1 MLEKQNDEG
10 QEIDL
15 LEMAGVLWKKIWII
29 LLCFCIG
36 AGGMALYTKVMVT
49 PMYQA
54 TATIYILSGDT
65 ISVGEL
71 QLGSQVSP
79 DYVEIAKSRTTL
91 KNTIARAGLEDK
103 VSVSELAGGISV
115 VSQEGT
121 HFMQVSVT
129 NANAEYAQQL
139 ANTLADEMSDRVV
152 TVMNMEKPSIVEKA
166 LKPEAPVSPNLMKN
180 VVIGGLVGI
189 VLAAAVIILLYFM
202 DDTIKNEEDVRKYLN
217 LNVLASLPDTKESKR
232 RRRVEQGAEV

>member
-1 MLEKQNDEG
+1 MLEKQNDESM
-10 QEIDL
+10 EIDL
-15 LEMAGVLWKKIWII
+15 LEIVGALWKRIWII
-29 LLCFCIG
+29 ALCFCVG
-36 AGGMALYTKVMVT
+36 AVGMAVYTKFMVT

-54 TATIYILSGDT
+54 TTTIYILSGDT

-103 VSVSELAGGISV
+103 VSVGELAGGVSV
-115 VSQEGT
+115 ATQEGT
-121 HFMQVSVT
+121 HFMTVSVT
-129 NANAEYAQQL
+129 NANPEYAQVL

-166 LKPEAPVSPNLMKN
+166 LEPAAPVSPNLMKN
-180 VVIGGLVGI
+180 ILIGGLVGF

-202 DDTIKNEEDVRKYLN
+202 DDTIKNEEDVRKYLGI
-217 LNVLASLPDTKESKR
+217 NVLAALPDTRESR
-232 RRRVEQGAEV
+232 QRRRVEQGAEG